1 MSSEETEDIP
11 MAECGA
17 CGTIVP
23 LDSESCPNCNIRF
36 GGVSEEQLGECGACS
51 SIIPIDSE
59 SCPECGVSFVESAE
73 EEASEEVPV
82 TSEIDEPIDME
93 IDEANEILIDES
105 SDSEDVEDEPAED
118 EPEAMDDETEI
129 VDEVQS
135 SDEESEEDDEPEQ
148 ESEVI
153 VADSEE
159 ESSEEEDSADE
170 EAVEDDSEDSEEVST
185 DEAEDSDGEDTES
198 EESEDEDEEAEE
210 ETEVVDDNSVVNA
223 FENLALA
230 IAEANMTAAEAFTEM
245 DTSEDNLIDAP
256 ELQKG
261 IEKIG
266 GEKLNPSQVT
276 AILNYLDAD
285 ENRRIDVEELVK
297 ALEDLRI
304 GIKPGKIVKKKK
316 FPSPTQKFLMG
327 KAANDIIYPV
337 MYFLLVTFVGLWIV
351 NGMGLMVDGAGGTV
365 VYEGGV
371 DEWGGEI
378 TSANWNL
385 CQYEDLEVKPDP
397 CLGTVNVGESYPC
410 DPALDSNKCAN
421 SLTIFSG
428 ENGASSMPAG
438 FYGDGIFMIVLG
450 VLGIA
455 GTAYLHLIYA
465 PSLRDKVKG
474 KSKKK
479 DNEDE
484 SEDEE
489 SDEDEDES
497 DDEDDDE
504 PDDED
509 DDESD
514 EEDDDE
520 SDDEDDDESDDDED
534 DDEDYDDDIDVGDYI
549 GLEIDGKEYFGE
561 IVEFDDDEGTVTIE
575 TDDGDEVTGD
585 QDDMFLED
593 EDDE

>member
-73 EEASEEVPV
+73 EEASEEEPV
-82 TSEIDEPIDME
+82 TSEINEPIDME

-129 VDEVQS
+129 VDDAQS

-170 EAVEDDSEDSEEVST
+170 EAVEDDSEDSEEDST

-198 EESEDEDEEAEE
+198 EESEEEDEELEE
-210 ETEVVDDNSVVNA
+210 EVDDNSVVNA

-337 MYFLLVTFVGLWIV
+337 MYFLLVTFVGLWVV
-351 NGMGLMVDGAGGTV
+351 NGMGLMVDGAGGAV

-385 CQYEDLEVKPDP
+385 CQYEELEVKPDP

-465 PSLRDKVKG
+465 PSLRDKIKG
-474 KSKKK
+474 K
-479 DNEDE
+479 
-484 SEDEE
+484 
-489 SDEDEDES
+489 S